1 VGKAHIDLT
10 QTAYGYGCL
19 RPESGGIMVFLTKDQ
34 KVTVLFI
41 ILFIFSAIAGF
52 VWGSY
57 LTNPP
62 EYKPFA
68 VSGSPA
74 STANP
79 TVSKDTVLFREKL
92 YLCGDTEVLSRE
104 TVPGN
109 MVGMDRNAVIEMFP
123 ASEGW
128 IVSFNDPRFLT
139 LTVKYDE
146 LCQVHRNYRHLGH
159 HQGKAAVYEGPIGYH
174 GKMLRVENINIE
186 SLEPALQTKLE
197 QVMSLDQQ
205 TPLTIEELRREIE
218 FASEELLN
226 AFLENLD
233 ESS

>member
-1 VGKAHIDLT
+1 
-10 QTAYGYGCL
+10 
-19 RPESGGIMVFLTKDQ
+19 MVFLTKDQ
-34 KVTVLFI
+34 KVTVIFI
-41 ILFIFSAIAGF
+41 ILFIFSAVAGF

-62 EYKPFA
+62 ERKPLA
-68 VSGSPA
+68 VFGSPA

-79 TVSKDTVLFREKL
+79 VVSRDTVLFREKL
-92 YLCGDTEVLSRE
+92 YLCGDTELLSRE

-109 MVGMDRNAVIEMFP
+109 MVGLDRNAVIERFP

-139 LTVKYDE
+139 LTVKCGE
-146 LCQVHRNYRHLGH
+146 LCQVHRNYRHLGLY
-159 HQGKAAVYEGPIGYH
+159 QGKVAVYEGPIEYQE
-174 GKMLRVENINIE
+174 KIIRVENINLE
-186 SLEPALQTKLE
+186 SLEPGLQAKLE

-205 TPLTIEELRREIE
+205 TPLTMEELRGEIE
-218 FASEELLN
+218 FASDELLN